1 MSKKYVR
8 IWEEYFGLKL
18 SEDEEIHHID
28 GNRNNNDISNL
39 KMVTK
44 QEHLEIHIS
53 QNDYGAAQ
61 AILIRMQRTPEE
73 NVLLSIVASKHQ
85 KQLYSIGKHNFQ
97 KISKNE
103 KSEISRGAGLK
114 TVRLNLGIHA
124 INSNHELA
132 SKNGKYARSKL
143 SRELELKM
151 MRDMHIK
158 IRGSKWWNNGIINKR
173 SKERPNINYVEGML
187 KCK

>member
-18 SEDEEIHHID
+18 S
-28 GNRNNNDISNL
+28 
-39 KMVTK
+39 
-44 QEHLEIHIS
+44 
-53 QNDYGAAQ
+53 
-61 AILIRMQRTPEE
+61 
-73 NVLLSIVASKHQ
+73 
-85 KQLYSIGKHNFQ
+85 
-97 KISKNE
+97 
-103 KSEISRGAGLK
+103 
-114 TVRLNLGIHA
+114 
-124 INSNHELA
+124 
-132 SKNGKYARSKL
+132 
-143 SRELELKM
+143 RELEIKM